1 MPDAGAF
8 KPLKKLAAI
17 GSSKRLSRGR
27 IEESSLVLTLDSD
40 GEQTMK
46 KAEIVEIYERTGSI
60 RATAKIV
67 GAGYQAVRRILWEA
81 GAYTSAQFDE
91 VNQLYDSGYDVAQI
105 CETLNMSRSS
115 VMSYL
120 PYTRGTRIAG
130 ERTINS
136 IRIMKC
142 RAKKK
147 SAPP

>member
-1 MPDAGAF
+1 ME
-8 KPLKKLAAI
+8 K
-17 GSSKRLSRGR
+17 S
-27 IEESSLVLTLDSD
+27 
-40 GEQTMK
+40 
-46 KAEIVEIYERTGSI
+46 EIVELYERTGSI
-60 RATAKIV
+60 CATAKIV
-67 GAGYQAVRRILWEA
+67 GAGHQAVRRILWEA
-81 GAYTSAQFDE
+81 GVYTSPQFE
-91 VNQLYDSGYDVAQI
+91 EINQLYSRGYDVAQI
-105 CETLNMSRSS
+105 CDMLSMSRSA